1 MPQYFFNLRTPDAHP
16 ASFAAEG
23 GFFPDLR
30 AALAEAN
37 STARAL
43 IHKRVRRAPTALHGS
58 LDIEDEHRQPI
69 ARILLADVARQIS

>member
-1 MPQYFFNLRTPDAHP
+1 MPHYFFNLRTPDPHSDGP
-16 ASFAAEG
+16 VEG
-23 GFFPDLR
+23 MFFPDLG

-43 IHKRVRRAPTALHGS
+43 IHKRVRRLPTALHGS
-58 LDIEDEHRQPI
+58 LDIEDEHRRPI